1 VHAIFLTTF
10 WEMLAWIT
18 VAAFLLLT
26 LAMFAW
32 VFLDIFQ
39 RRDLSGLGK
48 AGWACLIF
56 VLPLI
61 GVFIYL
67 IARPRSAS
75 YEQEGIVDWAPQ
87 PGRHMSPTEEV
98 SYAKQLLDQGT
109 ITEKEFEEV
118 KWNATH

>member
-10 WEMLAWIT
+10 WEVLAWIT
-18 VAAFLLLT
+18 IASLLVLT

-32 VFLDIFQ
+32 LFLDIFR

-56 VLPLI
+56 VLPLL
-61 GVFIYL
+61 GAFIYL
-67 IARPRSAS
+67 IARPRSAN

-87 PGRHMSPTEEV
+87 PGRYMSPTEEV

>member
-10 WEMLAWIT
+10 WEVLAWIT
-18 VAAFLLLT
+18 IASLLVLT

-32 VFLDIFQ
+32 LFLDIFR

-48 AGWACLIF
+48 AAWACLIF
-56 VLPLI
+56 VLPLL
-61 GVFIYL
+61 GAFIYL

-75 YEQEGIVDWAPQ
+75 FEQEGIVDWAPQ
-87 PGRHMSPTEEV
+87 PGKRMSPAEEV

-109 ITEKEFEEV
+109 ITRKEFEEV